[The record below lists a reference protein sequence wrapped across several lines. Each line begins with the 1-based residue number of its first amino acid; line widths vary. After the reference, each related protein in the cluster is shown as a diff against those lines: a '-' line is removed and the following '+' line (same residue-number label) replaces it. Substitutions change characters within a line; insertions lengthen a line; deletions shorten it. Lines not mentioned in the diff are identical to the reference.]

1 MQAAP
6 AVAPAV
12 EGWGEYIGI
21 RAAVLGAIGGFVYY
35 IYETGWGAP
44 TLGGTEVNEINA
56 YLAES
61 CADVESFHWGGETAD
76 DKTNEAAV
84 VQFESDI
91 IAAIYNRDAVTKY
104 FQYPSGLGGWLHRE
118 IDGYR
123 AQIEAETEAQAETA
137 KDTAWGAGIG
147 ALAAGLFTAGLGAP
161 IGALIGGLIG
171 HKVGTDKQYKIQN
184 IQQPQI
190 TPEQAAMLTA
200 LRAKILAKQAAC
212 GKDWQQWEKEANQD
226 FRNIIDYM
234 ATQIVLMQPTVI
246 THDRAASFYQT
257 KQSTLPPAMAA
268 YDIATVNA
276 WIDKVQAAYKVPTF
290 TLTDTEM
297 KSVQTIV
304 TAYLTM
310 RFYQACEFS
319 YQMGDWRPLTDLIIA
334 CRKAGLSDN
343 ATLLALAP
351 FYYLTRVAPFT
362 PNGVYPD
369 NEWTKSQFTSLTI
382 GAAMMESSRE
392 ITIYTSQYLDGYYI
406 ANPDAGPL
414 FSCDNMRYWYIQT
427 GWDKRN
433 VNEFANTLW
442 SVQQSYCKVNAG
454 PYIPA

>member
-1 MQAAP
+1 VPKAC
-6 AVAPAV
+6 
-12 EGWGEYIGI
+12 
-21 RAAVLGAIGGFVYY
+21 AI
-35 IYETGWGAP
+35 T
-44 TLGGTEVNEINA
+44 
-56 YLAES
+56 
-61 CADVESFHWGGETAD
+61 
-76 DKTNEAAV
+76 KTNEAAV

-123 AQIEAETEAQAETA
+123 AEIEAETEAQAETA
-137 KDTAWGAGIG
+137 KDTAMGAGIG
-147 ALAAGLFTAGLGAP
+147 GFVAGLFTGGLGAP
-161 IGALIGGLIG
+161 IGAVVGGLIG

-184 IQQPQI
+184 LQQPQI
-190 TPEQAAMLTA
+190 TPEQAAMLA
-200 LRAKILAKQAAC
+200 DLRAKILAKQAAC

-234 ATQIVLMQPTVI
+234 ATQIILMQPTII

-276 WIDKVQAAYKVPTF
+276 WIDKVQAAYKMPTA
-290 TLTDTEM
+290 TITDAEM
-297 KSVQTIV
+297 KSVQAIV
-304 TAYLTM
+304 AAYLNSA
-310 RFYQACEFS
+310 FYMACQYGYEFIAL
-319 YQMGDWRPLTDLIIA
+319 RPLTNLIIA
-334 CRKAGLSDN
+334 CRKAGLSDD

-351 FYYLTRVAPFT
+351 FYYLSRIAPFT
-362 PNGVYPD
+362 VGGVYLD
-369 NEWTKSQFTSLTI
+369 NEWSKSQFTTLTI

-392 ITIYTSQYLDGYYI
+392 ITIYTSQYLYGYYDQ
-406 ANPDAGPL
+406 NPDAGPL